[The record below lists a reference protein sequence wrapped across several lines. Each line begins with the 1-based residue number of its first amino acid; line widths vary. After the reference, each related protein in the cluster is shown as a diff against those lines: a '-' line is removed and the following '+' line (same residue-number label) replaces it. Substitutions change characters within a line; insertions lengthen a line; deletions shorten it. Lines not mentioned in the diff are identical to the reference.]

1 MSSGM
6 RPNLWSSMNG
16 TQAPIWLVRS
26 FPKASCC
33 KVHRGKS
40 AVWEI
45 YLTAVSRAEL
55 ARKGCAWV
63 EMDAH
68 FWVIFMETKESAS
81 GAQISMQG
89 AWQKQTLLVLL
100 LALVRER
107 ERASINKEISPA
119 NTCLVSPMSHS
130 EGNRPIRVRTLLPTQ
145 SGEARS
151 CGMILSQLTKAFR
164 NILTNIQNTF

>member
-1 MSSGM
+1 MSGGM

-16 TQAPIWLVRS
+16 TQEPIWLMRS

-40 AVWEI
+40 TFWEM
-45 YLTAVSRAEL
+45 YLTAVSRTEL

-63 EMDAH
+63 EMDVH
-68 FWVIFMETKESAS
+68 FWVIFMETKRAS
-81 GAQISMQG
+81 GPQISLQG
-89 AWQKQTLLVLL
+89 ACQKHTLLVIL
-100 LALVRER
+100 LALVRET

-119 NTCLVSPMSHS
+119 STCLVSPMSHS

-145 SGEARS
+145 SGEAKS
-151 CGMILSQLTKAFR
+151 CGMILS
-164 NILTNIQNTF
+164 